1 MIKKALLALLLIFG
15 LSGVNISSALAEEN
29 YIYTP
34 QVPKENPN
42 LQGYALY
49 VPAGITLDVVL
60 SCEINSQSAVIGQ
73 TINAILT
80 EDFIYNETTIASA
93 GSVINGT
100 IVSNKKAG
108 YGNRN
113 AQTQIKFTTI
123 RTPYNNIIPISASI
137 ATDDLSGILKGATAK
152 DSAVEYAK
160 DAAISAASGA
170 LIGTTIGALSNGSI
184 GKGAVYGTALGAGMG
199 LIKGASEKG
208 DSVIIPANSQITL
221 YFDQP
226 ITMGAQ

>member
-1 MIKKALLALLLIFG
+1 MTKKALLAVLLVFG
-15 LSGVNISSALAEEN
+15 LAGVNPSIVLAQEN
-29 YIYTP
+29 YTYIP
-34 QVPKENPN
+34 QVPKESPN

-49 VPAGITLDVVL
+49 VPVGITLNAVL

-73 TINAILT
+73 VINAVLV
-80 EDFIYNETTIASA
+80 EDFIYNGTTIASA

-100 IVSNKKAG
+100 VVSNKRAT

-137 ATDDLSGILKGATAK
+137 ATDDLTGVLKGATTK

-160 DAAISAASGA
+160 DTAVGAATGA
-170 LIGTTIGALSNGSI
+170 VLGTAMGALSSGSV
-184 GKGAVYGTALGAGMG
+184 GKGAIYGTALGAGMG
-199 LIKGASEKG
+199 LIKGAAERGEDVVIPSNSE
-208 DSVIIPANSQITL
+208 ITL

>member
-1 MIKKALLALLLIFG
+1 MNKKAIFTLLLMCG
-15 LSGVNISSALAEEN
+15 LLGVNSSFVMAEEN

-34 QVPKENPN
+34 QVPKESPN

-49 VPAGITLDVVL
+49 VPAGITLNAVL

-73 TINAILT
+73 MINAVLV
-80 EDFIYNETTIASA
+80 EDFIYNGTTVASA

-100 IVSNKKAG
+100 IVSNKRAG

-137 ATDDLSGILKGATAK
+137 ATNDLTGILKGATAK
-152 DSAVEYAK
+152 DSAKEYAK
-160 DAAISAASGA
+160 DTAIGAASGA
-170 LIGTTIGALSNGSI
+170 VLGTAMGALSSGSV
-184 GKGAVYGTALGAGMG
+184 GKGAIYGTALGAG
-199 LIKGASEKG
+199 IKLK
-208 DSVIIPANSQITL
+208 
-221 YFDQP
+221 
-226 ITMGAQ
+226 